1 MQRAVGVGRCQS
13 DQKWACRRSNVLYV
27 GCCSN
32 VWLDRLDT
40 KRVNSR
46 RERGDCMLAFC
57 SGATHLPVNRNHY
70 RILNLI
76 INSPSLSPALLYLIR
91 QVNHDAH
98 PEFLRS
104 VLGVA
109 VTT

>member
-1 MQRAVGVGRCQS
+1 M
-13 DQKWACRRSNVLYV
+13 
-27 GCCSN
+27 
-32 VWLDRLDT
+32 DRLDT

-46 RERGDCMLAFC
+46 RERGDFRLAFC
-57 SGATHLPVNRNHY
+57 SGATHLSVNRNDD
-70 RILNLI
+70 RFLNPI